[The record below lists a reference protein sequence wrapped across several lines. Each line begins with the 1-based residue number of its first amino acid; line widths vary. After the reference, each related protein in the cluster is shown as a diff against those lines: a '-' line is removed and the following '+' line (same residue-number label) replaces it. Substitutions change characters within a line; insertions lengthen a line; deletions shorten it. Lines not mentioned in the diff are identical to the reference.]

1 MTWPLGSP
9 SSRLRSRRLGLSSPM
24 ILVMVPLYR
33 TSAGVPWGCGGGY
46 HLQALARDCTHPPN
60 SPDMTRT
67 CARVPSKSTRAHMC
81 ISLHTCSYTCGFKR
95 EGRGTSL
102 VVQRLGLHAFTA
114 GTQVQFLVED
124 LRSCKLPCGPG
135 KKEKMGE
142 AEPSRTQPHGTDISD
157 VNNKL

>member
-1 MTWPLGSP
+1 
-9 SSRLRSRRLGLSSPM
+9 
-24 ILVMVPLYR
+24 
-33 TSAGVPWGCGGGY
+33 
-46 HLQALARDCTHPPN
+46 
-60 SPDMTRT
+60 
-67 CARVPSKSTRAHMC
+67 MC

-102 VVQRLGLHAFTA
+102 AVQRLGLHAFTA
-114 GTQVQFLVED
+114 GTQVQFLVEEI
-124 LRSCKLPCGPG
+124 RSCKLPCGQG